1 MCPSV
6 RPSIP
11 IQCDV
16 FSLGITLYEIISGRP
31 LPPNGE
37 EWHSLR
43 SGKAGM
49 PMGLPA
55 ELSKTLHEM
64 MHVSDLFFVLV
75 RLPSDDYRYLVDN
88 RAISS
93 SLALLLFSWL
103 LLLRQVD
110 DVVPMDGALPLLAML
125 IISF

>member
-1 MCPSV
+1 MFV
-6 RPSIP
+6 
-11 IQCDV
+11 QCDV

-31 LPPNGE
+31 LPPNGD

-64 MHVSDLFFVLV
+64 MHVSPPSIHPC
-75 RLPSDDYRYLVDN
+75 LPGC
-88 RAISS
+88 
-93 SLALLLFSWL
+93 LAAWLPACL
-103 LLLRQVD
+103 LLLASVL
-110 DVVPMDGALPLLAML
+110 GLLVAAWL
-125 IISF
+125 LFVSSLLTVHAGSG

>member
-1 MCPSV
+1 M
-6 RPSIP
+6 
-11 IQCDV
+11 

-55 ELSKTLHEM
+55 ELSKALHEM
-64 MHVSDLFFVLV
+64 MHVSLSVQQQ
-75 RLPSDDYRYLVDN
+75 YTKY
-88 RAISS
+88 
-93 SLALLLFSWL
+93 SLAFCFAVCSQEQRHVQAECILFL
-103 LLLRQVD
+103 CF
-110 DVVPMDGALPLLAML
+110 
-125 IISF
+125 SFM